1 MPDEVVKFL
10 NHFNLGNALSLLITC
25 STCLI
30 SAYIF
35 FKKEIKKI
43 KGMGSQETLEEIQD
57 ENAEKKLDGV
67 ENDLH
72 KLKEYV
78 KKKSDFFEEF
88 SDFEKSL
95 EECNKEIE
103 SINKQ
108 LVLIEKNVKLL
119 FDSCITL
126 NRVLIT
132 IQRNKFI
139 NVDKIIDM
147 NSLRDIED
155 LYARYLDEVK
165 DGGDEYIAKM
175 IRELRDIPVK
185 EWGSYM
191 LPHSS
196 IYFL

>member
-1 MPDEVVKFL
+1 MPDEVIKLL
-10 NHFNLGNALSLLITC
+10 NHFDLGNALSLLIAC
-25 STCLI
+25 STCLV
-30 SAYIF
+30 SAYVF

-43 KGMGSQETLEEIQD
+43 KDMGSQETLDEIED
-57 ENAEKKLDGV
+57 ENAEKKLDDV
-67 ENDLH
+67 ESDLH
-72 KLKEYV
+72 KLEEEIEQ
-78 KKKSDFFEEF
+78 KSRIIEEF
-88 SDFEKSL
+88 SEFEKSL

-108 LVLIEKNVKLL
+108 LELIEKNVKLL

-165 DGGDEYIAKM
+165 DGGDEYVAKM

-185 EWGSYM
+185 E
-191 LPHSS
+191 
-196 IYFL
+196 